1 MLHEMAIK
9 LRNAQSKIKNLGL
22 RDTKG
27 RVATLLLNLYRK
39 HGDEN
44 NEFTL
49 ELNRQ
54 EMASLLGTTRETV
67 SRTLSEFRNEGLIEL
82 DGNRVKIKDLEG
94 WRGGVND
101 SYTEIYNLSLAGFI
115 RNSSEPAL
123 QLSIPIYFILGSFA
137 PLIVFSGKVEGK
149 RRKGFYICIL
159 GWNFAGYY
167 NYGII
172 FLVVILSA
180 G

>member
-1 MLHEMAIK
+1 MFLSLSKFKEYFYQNPEIGWGMLHEMAIK

-22 RDTKG
+22 QDTKG

-94 WRGGVND
+94 LARWR
-101 SYTEIYNLSLAGFI
+101 
-115 RNSSEPAL
+115 
-123 QLSIPIYFILGSFA
+123 
-137 PLIVFSGKVEGK
+137 
-149 RRKGFYICIL
+149 
-159 GWNFAGYY
+159 
-167 NYGII
+167 
-172 FLVVILSA
+172 
-180 G
+180 